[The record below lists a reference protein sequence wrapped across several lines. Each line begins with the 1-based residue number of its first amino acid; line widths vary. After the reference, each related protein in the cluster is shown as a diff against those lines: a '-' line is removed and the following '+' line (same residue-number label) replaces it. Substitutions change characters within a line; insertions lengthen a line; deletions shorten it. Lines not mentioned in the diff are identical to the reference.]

1 MEHDYSNDPLKGAY
15 GLKWHERDSLSLTNE
30 EWLTLIEAVQSG
42 QISPKDYFK
51 WLKECQDLQTM
62 RRKG

>member
-1 MEHDYSNDPLKGAY
+1 MNDPLRGAH

-30 EWLTLIEAVQSG
+30 EWVTLIDAVQSSE
-42 QISPKDYFK
+42 ISRTEYDK
-51 WLKECQDLQTM
+51 WLKECEALQKM